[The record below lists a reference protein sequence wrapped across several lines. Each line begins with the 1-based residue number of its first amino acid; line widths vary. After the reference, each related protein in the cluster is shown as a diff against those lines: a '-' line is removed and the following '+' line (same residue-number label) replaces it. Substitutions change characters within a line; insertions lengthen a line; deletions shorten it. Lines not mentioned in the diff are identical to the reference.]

1 MGPLIR
7 FAAVLVALS
16 GTRSVSAQQFVLD
29 PARSTVVFGVKH
41 YGYSFLYGRFNRV
54 QGSFRLDPDP
64 RKCEFHL
71 TVDAASIDAN
81 DAELDARLRGKEF
94 LQTDQFPLINFQSVT
109 VVPSPTDQGMTYRVA
124 GELTM
129 HGVTQPVEIVL
140 RKVGEGPGPDGAD
153 FRVGFHGQ
161 RSLLR
166 SGYGMTA
173 LQPEIGD
180 ELALT
185 ISFVGVRQPEAS
197 AARPD
202 ASAP

>member
-7 FAAVLVALS
+7 FAVVLVALS
-16 GTRSVSAQQFVLD
+16 GVRSVGAQQFSLD
-29 PARSTVVFGVKH
+29 AARSTVVFGVKH

-64 RKCEFHL
+64 RNCAFQL
-71 TVDAASIDAN
+71 TVEAGSIDVN
-81 DAELDARLRGKEF
+81 DAQLDARLRGKEF
-94 LQTDQFPLINFQSVT
+94 LHAEQFPLISFQSVT
-109 VVPSPTDQGMTYRVA
+109 VVPTPTAQGMTYRVA

-166 SGYGMTA
+166 SEYGMTA

-185 ISFVGVRQPEAS
+185 LSFVGVRQPEAT
-197 AARPD
+197 
-202 ASAP
+202 AP